1 MSGSQNRGHEI
12 AMALLEVSPPPS
24 DSGRVAALA
33 HLVIDLLQEVEALRL
48 LAMRSNPQEYAR
60 AYESSAELAHNAAGI
75 TTGLEKLIA
84 LYCNDRDA
92 GPREILLL
100 KRLGYSSD
108 ELRRFANVLEH
119 AQALT

>member
-1 MSGSQNRGHEI
+1 
-12 AMALLEVSPPPS
+12 MALLDVSAPPG
-24 DSGRVAALA
+24 DAARVAALT

-48 LAMRSNPQEYAR
+48 LAMELNPREYAK
-60 AYESSAELAHNAAGI
+60 AYEASAELAHNAAGL

-84 LYCNDRDA
+84 LYCTDYEA

-108 ELRRFANVLEH
+108 ELRRVADALEL